1 MSGIPQSPDQHVIQ
15 VHVAELRQMFNNMDP
30 APFHSR
36 DLDPE
41 AETFIVEWARE
52 LPRQAPLALRVHVD
66 TPEQAQEEEKALTA
80 SIREY
85 FDNRVISVRRRLRNL
100 FARGRSS
107 LVIGIAFLSSA
118 LLASEM
124 LGQVADPGRF
134 LVILRESLMIGGW
147 VAMWRPL
154 EIFLYDWWPVR
165 AEIRLL
171 ERLRDM
177 PVTVQHGT
185 ATASARPITIR

>member
-1 MSGIPQSPDQHVIQ
+1 LSGHPQSDIHVIQ
-15 VHVAELRQMFNNMDP
+15 LHVAELRQMYNSMDP

-36 DLDPE
+36 DLDPK
-41 AETFIVEWARE
+41 ADTFIIEWARD
-52 LPRQAPLALRVHVD
+52 LPRKAPLALRVHVD
-66 TPEQAQEEEKALTA
+66 APQAAPEDDQALTA
-80 SIREY
+80 SIRRY
-85 FDNRVISVRRRLRNL
+85 FGNRALSARRRLRNL

-107 LVIGIAFLSSA
+107 LLIGVAFLSSA

-124 LGQVADPGRF
+124 LGQLAGSGRF
-134 LVILRESLMIGGW
+134 LILLRESLMIGGW

-154 EIFLYDWWPVR
+154 EIFLYDWWPMR

-177 PVTVQHGT
+177 QVGIQHGT
-185 ATASARPITIR
+185 SDASQRPIAIR

>member
-1 MSGIPQSPDQHVIQ
+1 LSGIPQSPDRHVIQ

-52 LPRQAPLALRVHVD
+52 LPRKAPLALRVHVD